1 MSLHRQLHNPQI
13 GVRFIRCLEY
23 VVFVFFFGTQSFA
36 LNKLDINLEG
46 DRVAAVKSTVNVL
59 NDTDISSGVTY
70 I

>member
-1 MSLHRQLHNPQI
+1 MFGI
-13 GVRFIRCLEY
+13 CCIRI
-23 VVFVFFFGTQSFA
+23 FFGTQSFV

-46 DRVAAVKSTVNVL
+46 DCVAAVKSTVNVL

>member
-1 MSLHRQLHNPQI
+1 MFGI
-13 GVRFIRCLEY
+13 CCVRI
-23 VVFVFFFGTQSFA
+23 FFGTQSFV